1 MSEDPDLHE
10 REFTAII
17 TALSGRPRTNR
28 VSEHIS
34 RAAENTNR
42 STDTQINRLEDQQ
55 THRRTLTH
63 NQS

>member
-1 MSEDPDLHE
+1 MSKDPDLRE

-17 TALSGRPRTNR
+17 NALSGRPRTNR
-28 VSEHIS
+28 VSEDIS

-42 STDTQINRLEDQQ
+42 STDTQINRLADQQ